1 MNHLKNQQIYTIG
14 YGGRRPEELIRQLN
28 GAGVE
33 FVIDVR
39 SSPYSRYQPD
49 FSRAAMENWLPANGI
64 KYVFM
69 GEQLGG
75 LPKDN
80 DCYTDGK
87 VDYSKYRQKQL
98 FQSGIN
104 RLKIAYSQGIKVCL
118 LCSESK
124 PWECHRSKLIAS
136 ALGDEGLEVEHFL
149 ADGSICTQNDAMQEL
164 TGGQENLFGQHL
176 TSRKVYR

>member
-1 MNHLKNQQIYTIG
+1 MSHRENRKIYTIG
-14 YGGRRPEELIRQLN
+14 YGGRRAADLLRQLSSM
-28 GAGVE
+28 GIE
-33 FVIDVR
+33 FLIDVR
-39 SSPYSRYQPD
+39 SSPNSRYQPD

-80 DCYTDGK
+80 DCYTNGK
-87 VDYSKYRQKQL
+87 VDYSKYRQKKS
-98 FQSGIN
+98 FQNGIN
-104 RLKIAYSQGIKVCL
+104 RLKVAYSQGLKICL
-118 LCSESK
+118 LCSEAK

-136 ALGDEGLEVEHFL
+136 VLGDEGLEVEHFL
-149 ADGSICTQNDAMQEL
+149 SDGSLCTQSDAMLEL